1 MGHAILQH
9 GLIDASATLVVGG
22 GRMIG
27 TVLDIQKGASA
38 KASTEL
44 LRTVLEMAI
53 LRSTAGTGG
62 RPQQPPVAEA
72 HREAQHPVANDLQTD
87 AADPRRIRPAA
98 TIVDLGQRQ
107 QTTALGR
114 VPGPLR
120 EAPQ

>member
-53 LRSTAGTGG
+53 LRCWWQKPTEKRGNTRAVPSSSTTGY
-62 RPQQPPVAEA
+62 
-72 HREAQHPVANDLQTD
+72 REEDQ
-87 AADPRRIRPAA
+87 
-98 TIVDLGQRQ
+98 
-107 QTTALGR
+107 
-114 VPGPLR
+114 
-120 EAPQ
+120 